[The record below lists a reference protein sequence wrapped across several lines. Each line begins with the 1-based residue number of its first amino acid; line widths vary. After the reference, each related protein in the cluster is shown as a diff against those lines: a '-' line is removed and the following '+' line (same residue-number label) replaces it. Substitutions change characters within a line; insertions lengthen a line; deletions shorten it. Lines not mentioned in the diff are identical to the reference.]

1 MNCEIRALGS
11 CKELVMINRILLTA
25 ALCISL
31 FFSSRNSWTLD
42 VDGFPGASLKTWVD
56 QTWYRIS
63 DWTGHMDGRNGLLN
77 RFDPGMDD
85 EYRLDERSYS
95 YSLRDDYV
103 WHNQLDRG
111 IRTWAGSIN
120 TLYFF
125 HLLDFRHSFF
135 IKKEKLD
142 LTLAFHREHS
152 REANRD
158 RAEIKLSGRNLGRLK
173 FSPFFSFSPKT
184 EKDDIDFEFGTGCEA
199 GLFRINGSI
208 VYLDV
213 LSDVVFQTNGVKDYI
228 STEKRDFLRPWV
240 GFRGMIETA
249 DPNAFM
255 RGELFCGLT
264 TSYRFR
270 VTDTSNALQ
279 EYSQSGRAWYSGAL
293 VELLPKPCIRVG
305 VTAKGIYSVEDRWY
319 TTPSATRAS
328 YHIKEPTIALG
339 TYVMWQVLKRLYME
353 NRFDFITRD
362 EQRTFFE
369 QSGRN
374 VDGDDKEYIFST
386 FSYYSVNPRLNVIG
400 GYIFDSRHS
409 EIPHNPS
416 LERNNHRL
424 KTGCEY
430 DFSKK
435 AKLVFSMNFDLDFG
449 GRYDGAAIQFIGTW

>member
-1 MNCEIRALGS
+1 MRRIRFIVCLFSAI
-11 CKELVMINRILLTA
+11 LV
-25 ALCISL
+25 
-31 FFSSRNSWTLD
+31 FSEVAYGLD
-42 VDGFPGASLKTWVD
+42 VEGFPGASLKTWVQ

-63 DWTGHMDGRNGLLN
+63 DWTGHMDGRDGLLN

-95 YSLRDDYV
+95 YSLRDDYA
-103 WHNQLDRG
+103 WHNRLDRG

-125 HLLDFRHSFF
+125 HLLDFRHTFP
-135 IKKEKLD
+135 IKQEKLD
-142 LTLAFHREHS
+142 LTLAFHREQS
-152 REANRD
+152 READRD
-158 RAEIKLSGRNLGRLK
+158 RPEIRLSGRNLGRFK
-173 FSPFFSFSPKT
+173 FSPFFAFSPKT

-199 GLFRINGSI
+199 GLFRISGSI

-213 LSDVVFQTNGVKDYI
+213 LSDVVFQAIGVKDYI

-255 RGELFCGLT
+255 RGELFFGLT
-264 TSYRFR
+264 TSYRLR
-270 VTDTSNALQ
+270 VTDTSDPLQ

-293 VELLPKPCIRVG
+293 VELLPKPDLRVG

-319 TTPSATRAS
+319 QTPSAGRAS
-328 YHIKEPTIALG
+328 YRIKEPTLALG
-339 TYVMWQVLKRLYME
+339 AYAMWQVLSRLYME

-369 QSGRN
+369 QPGRN
-374 VDGDDKEYIFST
+374 VDGDDEEYIFST

-409 EIPHNPS
+409 EIPHDPS

-430 DFSKK
+430 DFNKK
-435 AKLVFSMNFDLDFG
+435 AKLVFSMNFDLDFV